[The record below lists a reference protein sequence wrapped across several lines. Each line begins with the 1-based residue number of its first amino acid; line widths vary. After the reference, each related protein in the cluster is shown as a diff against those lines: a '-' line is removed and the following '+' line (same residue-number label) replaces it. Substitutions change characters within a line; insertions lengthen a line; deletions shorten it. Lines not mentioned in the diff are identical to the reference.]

1 MSQFRRRKEG
11 TVLSVYTFGDSI
23 LDCGHYNAF
32 GMNPGQLV
40 VHNDDRLFPEFR
52 GHDLSSLV
60 GPARLIH
67 RAQDGATVSNLP
79 TQARGLPID
88 GEAIALLSI
97 GGNDLLGRPDMGQG
111 PEMQGFAEALERFLQ
126 ALPIRPVFLGN
137 VYDPTFG
144 DDSYNF
150 LDIEPSIARQSQRM
164 VNDVIAELA
173 KRYGALVDLH
183 AHFLTGDL
191 SWFTQIIEPSLRGAS
206 EIRRCFLRQV
216 LTHGRQ

>member
-1 MSQFRRRKEG
+1 M
-11 TVLSVYTFGDSI
+11 VSVYTFGDSM

-32 GMNPGQLV
+32 GVNPGQLLV
-40 VHNDDRLFPEFR
+40 RNDDHLFPEFR

-79 TQARGLPID
+79 AQARGLSVE
-88 GEAIALLSI
+88 GEAIVLLTI
-97 GGNDLLGRPDMGQG
+97 GGNDLLSRPDMGQG
-111 PEMQGFAEALERFLQ
+111 AEMQRFAEALESFLHS
-126 ALPIRPVFLGN
+126 LSIRPVFLGN

-150 LDIEPSIARQSQRM
+150 LDIEPSITRQSHRLM
-164 VNDVIAELA
+164 NEVIAELA
-173 KRYGALVDLH
+173 TRYGALVDLH
-183 AHFLTGDL
+183 AHFLTGDPT
-191 SWFTQIIEPSLRGAS
+191 WFTQIIEPSLRGAS

-216 LTHGRQ
+216 LASLRR

>member
-1 MSQFRRRKEG
+1 MLR
-11 TVLSVYTFGDSI
+11 VYTFGDSM

-32 GMNPGQLV
+32 GVNPGQLL

-52 GHDLSSLV
+52 GHDLASLV

-67 RAQDGATVSNLP
+67 RAQDGATISRLP
-79 TQARGLPID
+79 AQARRLSLE
-88 GEAIALLSI
+88 GEAIALLTI
-97 GGNDLLGRPDMGQG
+97 GGNDLLSRPDMGQG
-111 PEMQGFAEALERFLQ
+111 HEMQRFAEALERFLQ
-126 ALPIRPVFLGN
+126 ALPIRPIFLGT

-144 DDSYNF
+144 DDASNF
-150 LDIEPSIARQSQRM
+150 LAIEPSIARQSHRLM
-164 VNDVIAELA
+164 NEVIAELA

-183 AHFLTGDL
+183 AHFLTGDP

-216 LTHGRQ
+216 LAYVRR